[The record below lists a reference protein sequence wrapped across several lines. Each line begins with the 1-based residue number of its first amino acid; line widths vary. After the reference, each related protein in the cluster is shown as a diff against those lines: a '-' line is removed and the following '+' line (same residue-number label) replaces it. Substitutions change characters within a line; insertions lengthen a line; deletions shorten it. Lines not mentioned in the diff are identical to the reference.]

1 MSSTVQKAVRLPVE
15 INNRLEF
22 LAKETGRTV
31 THFMR
36 EAISNH
42 LEDLEDIY
50 EAEIA
55 LQKLRNGEDQIM
67 TSEEF
72 WDELDS

>member
-1 MSSTVQKAVRLPVE
+1 MTNTVQKAVRIPVD

-31 THFMR
+31 THFLR
-36 EAISNH
+36 EAVSVH
-42 LEDLEDIY
+42 LQDLEDIY

-72 WDELDS
+72 WNELDS